1 MIQPPKKVFP
11 NNKMKVNSRTWMT
24 LKSSV
29 VIFLGPRTSAASFTW
44 STPATSLTSTAS
56 KTLFHQKT
64 SCSKWLVHPWH
75 QNVQYWPL
83 FVKWIIKNPIFTDIW
98 YFFWL
103 RLLRPADVIFLK
115 NGCGT
120 QKFPISAFQNHL
132 QIQFNLHIL
141 IRQSQFISAISI
153 WDTLYLLF

>member
-83 FVKWIIKNPIFTDIW
+83 FVKWIIQNPIFYQYLILFLIEAVEASRC
-98 YFFWL
+98 YFFEKWL
-103 RLLRPADVIFLK
+103 WYPKIPYLSIPEPSL
-115 NGCGT
+115 N
-120 QKFPISAFQNHL
+120 PI
-132 QIQFNLHIL
+132 
-141 IRQSQFISAISI
+141 
-153 WDTLYLLF
+153 